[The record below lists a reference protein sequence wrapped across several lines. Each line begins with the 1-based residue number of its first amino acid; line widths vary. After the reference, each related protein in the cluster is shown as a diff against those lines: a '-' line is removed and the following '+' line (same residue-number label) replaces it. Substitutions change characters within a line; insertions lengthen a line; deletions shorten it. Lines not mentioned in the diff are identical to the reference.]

1 MEFAWSE
8 DQLALRRSILE
19 FAAAALTEDIVALD
33 RTGTFSREQ
42 WNKCAEFGILGLAVP
57 EEYGGSGHDIL
68 TTMMA
73 LEALGSGCRD
83 NGLLFALNAQMW
95 AVQAP
100 IQRFATPAQ
109 RERYLSPMVRG
120 EMIGAHG
127 ITEPGSGS
135 DTFAMSST
143 ATRRGD
149 GYVLNGTKTFVS
161 NAPIADVLLVFA
173 STSRARGF
181 MGITAFLIDK
191 GHPGL
196 TIGKPIE
203 KMGLRTAPYSE
214 VVLDDCMVPVEAR
227 LGKEGNG
234 GTIFKHSM
242 GWERS
247 CILASNVGAM
257 ERQLQACVAYAQERQ
272 QFGQPIGKFQQISSM
287 LVEMKLRLET
297 SRMLLYRA
305 GWCRAQGEE
314 AVEEV
319 ALAKLHISESC
330 VQSSL
335 AAIQIHGA
343 YGYSTEVGI
352 ERDLRDAIGGR
363 VYSGTSEIQREIIA
377 RHMGL

>member
-33 RTGTFSREQ
+33 RSGAFSREQ

-57 EEYGGSGHDIL
+57 EEYGGRGHDIL

-73 LEALGSGCRD
+73 LVALGSGCRD

-135 DTFAMSST
+135 DAFAMSST

-214 VVLDDCMVPVEAR
+214 VVLDDCVVPVEAR

-297 SRMLLYRA
+297 SRLLLYRA
-305 GWCRAQGEE
+305 GWCRLQGEE

-319 ALAKLHISESC
+319 ALAKLHISESF

>member
-1 MEFAWSE
+1 
-8 DQLALRRSILE
+8 
-19 FAAAALTEDIVALD
+19 
-33 RTGTFSREQ
+33 
-42 WNKCAEFGILGLAVP
+42 
-57 EEYGGSGHDIL
+57 
-68 TTMMA
+68 
-73 LEALGSGCRD
+73 
-83 NGLLFALNAQMW
+83 
-95 AVQAP
+95 
-100 IQRFATPAQ
+100 
-109 RERYLSPMVRG
+109 
-120 EMIGAHG
+120 
-127 ITEPGSGS
+127 
-135 DTFAMSST
+135 
-143 ATRRGD
+143 
-149 GYVLNGTKTFVS
+149 
-161 NAPIADVLLVFA
+161 
-173 STSRARGF
+173 

-214 VVLDDCMVPVEAR
+214 VVLDDCLVPVEAR

-247 CILASNVGAM
+247 CILASHVGAM
-257 ERQLQACVAYAQERQ
+257 ERQLQACVAYARERQ
-272 QFGQPIGKFQQISSM
+272 QFGQPIGKFQQVSSM
-287 LVEMKLRLET
+287 IVEMKLRLET

-305 GWCRAQGEE
+305 GWCRAQGDE

-319 ALAKLHISESC
+319 ALAKLHISESF

>member
-1 MEFAWSE
+1 MDFAWNE

-42 WNKCAEFGILGLAVP
+42 WNRCAEFGILGLAVP
-57 EEYGGSGHDIL
+57 EEYGGSAHDIL

-83 NGLLFALNAQMW
+83 NGLLFAMNAQMW

-100 IQRFATPAQ
+100 IQRFGTQAQ

-135 DTFAMSST
+135 DAFAMSAT
-143 ATRRGD
+143 ATRHGD

-161 NAPIADVLLVFA
+161 NAPIADVLLLFA

-227 LGKEGNG
+227 LGREGNG

-247 CILASNVGAM
+247 CILASHVGAM
-257 ERQLQACVAYAQERQ
+257 ERQLQVCVAYARERQ
-272 QFGQPIGKFQQISSM
+272 QFGQPIGKFQQVSSM

-297 SRMLLYRA
+297 SRLLLYRA
-305 GWCRAQGEE
+305 GWCRLQGEE

-319 ALAKLHISESC
+319 ALAKLHISESF